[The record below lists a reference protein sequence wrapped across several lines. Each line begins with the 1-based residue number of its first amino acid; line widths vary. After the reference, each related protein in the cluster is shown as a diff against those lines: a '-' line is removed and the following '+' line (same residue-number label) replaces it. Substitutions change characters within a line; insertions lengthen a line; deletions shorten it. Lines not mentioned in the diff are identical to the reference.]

1 MTGEVITSHL
11 LYSEYGA
18 DMTGCAVCFDEPTQ
32 ILVYALI
39 KLHFPLNNHSVVEVF
54 VHHHGEPSPKPAP
67 DYQVTPAYKGEGVAI
82 CKEGTGLRV
91 VVNGHNTAADP
102 NPHPPGSRL
111 TTLETFTIPNVF
123 V

>member
-1 MTGEVITSHL
+1 MATNVTSHL

-18 DMTGCAVCFDEPTQ
+18 DMTGSSVCYDEATK

-39 KLHFPLNNHSVVEVF
+39 KLQYPLNNHSTVEVF
-54 VHHHGEPSPKPAP
+54 VHHHGDPSPKPSP
-67 DYQVTPAYKGEGVAI
+67 DFQVTPLYKGESLSI
-82 CKEGTGLRV
+82 CKEETGLRV
-91 VVNGHNTAADP
+91 VVNGHNTSPDP

-111 TTLETFTIPNVF
+111 TTLETFVIPNVF